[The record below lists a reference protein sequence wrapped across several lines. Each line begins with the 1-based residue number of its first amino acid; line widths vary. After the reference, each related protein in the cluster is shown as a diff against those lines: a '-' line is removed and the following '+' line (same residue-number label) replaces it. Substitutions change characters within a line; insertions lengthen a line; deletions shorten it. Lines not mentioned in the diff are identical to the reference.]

1 MQKGRVLFLDNLMF
15 RYDVEKGLFA
25 SLSLASEDVTLE
37 DVRRRGMTLS
47 LYEVVVVRGIP
58 YLYEEKA
65 DTLYRL
71 GNVKERMSGAEF
83 ELEEL
88 RGMASY
94 PFGEEFR
101 KVVAREKEYVVGKRE
116 AHRYEDRSTDR

>member
-1 MQKGRVLFLDNLMF
+1 MQKRQVLFLDNMMF

-25 SLSLASEDVTLE
+25 SLSLASDDVTLE
-37 DVRRRGMTLS
+37 DARKRGMTLS

-71 GNVKERMSGAEF
+71 GNVKEWMSGAEF

-94 PFGEEFR
+94 PYGEDFR
-101 KVVAREKEYVVGKRE
+101 NVVAREKEYVVGR
-116 AHRYEDRSTDR
+116 RDTLQDQDRSADR

>member
-1 MQKGRVLFLDNLMF
+1 MPTGKVLFLDNMQF

-37 DVRRRGMTLS
+37 DVRKRGMTLS
-47 LYEVVVVRGIP
+47 IYEVVVRGIP
-58 YLYEEKA
+58 YLYEEKG

-83 ELEEL
+83 EMEDM

-94 PFGEEFR
+94 PYGEEFR
-101 KVVAREKEYVVGKRE
+101 KVVAREKEYMVKRCV
-116 AHRYEDRSTDR
+116 HRQEDRSQDR

>member
-1 MQKGRVLFLDNLMF
+1 MKQRAVLFLDNMMF
-15 RYDVEKGLFA
+15 RYDVEKGRFA

-37 DVRRRGMTLS
+37 DVRTRGMTIS
-47 LYEVVVVRGIP
+47 FYEVVVVRGIP

-83 ELEEL
+83 EYEYL

-94 PFGEEFR
+94 PYGEEFR
-101 KVVAREKEYVVGKRE
+101 KVVKREKEYVAGRQVAQRQD
-116 AHRYEDRSTDR
+116 DRGADR

>member
-1 MQKGRVLFLDNLMF
+1 MLTGKVLFLDNMQF

-37 DVRRRGMTLS
+37 DVRKRGMTLS
-47 LYEVVVVRGIP
+47 IYEVVVVRGIP
-58 YLYEEKA
+58 YLYEEKG

-83 ELEEL
+83 EMEDM
-88 RGMASY
+88 RGMAGY
-94 PFGEEFR
+94 PYGEEFR
-101 KVVAREKEYVVGKRE
+101 KVVAREKEYMVKRCV
-116 AHRYEDRSTDR
+116 HREEDRSQDR